1 MLRPNSPTIW
11 ELRCLARNSDLAAAV
26 RQNNPTGKFLRNFG
40 NSVKPQNKKYFA
52 FPEGQIRG
60 TSIAIPSRSEGRF
73 MIATNV
79 GRVAVDAGSA
89 ENERRESV
97 RQSRVVL
104 TPRCWRQVA
113 RGSRPGCR
121 RR

>member
-1 MLRPNSPTIW
+1 MMP
-11 ELRCLARNSDLAAAV
+11 ELVIGTCLSFARQANQILIYRS
-26 RQNNPTGKFLRNFG
+26 R
-40 NSVKPQNKKYFA
+40 VKPQNKKYFA

-60 TSIAIPSRSEGRF
+60 TSIAIPSRQEGRI
-73 MIATNV
+73 MIVTIV

-97 RQSRVVL
+97 RRRRVVL

-113 RGSRPGCR
+113 RGFMPWVPTEAKEPFSGESAL
-121 RR
+121 